1 MVQRM
6 PAVACIAEGGGGGGG
21 SKTTSNLIPD
31 LHRGGGGGDGI
42 GLHSGFGGRR
52 AGGGGR
58 RAILPSTSPQRM
70 REPIAHA
77 QNDAEMLGPQ
87 RTPEPQRACAMACA
101 AEAGEERA
109 WDHEKQLKLP
119 ASVHCL

>member
-1 MVQRM
+1 
-6 PAVACIAEGGGGGGG
+6 
-21 SKTTSNLIPD
+21 
-31 LHRGGGGGDGI
+31 
-42 GLHSGFGGRR
+42 
-52 AGGGGR
+52 
-58 RAILPSTSPQRM
+58 M